1 MFGIVEDTVDEIV
14 MRHITQVLLHE
25 VQVELLDHH
34 EVHLEVQVDDHL
46 EVQVVIVEIEFYKDQ
61 TQHDLMNNVILE
73 QIDQVGVM
81 LIVL

>member
-1 MFGIVEDTVDEIV
+1 MFGIVEVIADEIV
-14 MRHITQVLLHE
+14 MQHITQVLLRE

-73 QIDQVGVM
+73 QIDQVGVI